1 MNPFP
6 SVRIVM
12 VETSHPGNIGAAAR
26 AMKNMHLEQLYL
38 VKPRHFPHE
47 EATARAS
54 RADDVLEGATICDS
68 LQHALEGCSMVFGAS
83 ARSLRSLPWPQLDA
97 RATAELVAKQEPS
110 AEIAL
115 VFGREHSGLTNEE
128 LGLCNYLLHIPTNTE
143 FSSLNV
149 AAAIQVVAYELMMAR
164 SGEWQAPQ
172 SNKEDEVAS
181 AEEVEGL
188 IGHLETT
195 MVDTGFLDPNNPRQ
209 LIRRMRRLFNR
220 AQVEK
225 TEVNILRGLF
235 SAVEKAIKIKQR

>member
-1 MNPFP
+1 MKPFP
-6 SVRIVM
+6 TIRIVM

-38 VKPRHFPHE
+38 VTPRRFPHE

-54 RADDVLEGATICDS
+54 RADDILEAAVVCDT
-68 LQHALEGCSMVFGAS
+68 LQQALEGCSMVFGAS

-97 RATAELVAKQEPS
+97 RATAELVARQEAS
-110 AEIAL
+110 SEVAL

-128 LGLCNYLLHIPTNTE
+128 LGLCHYLLHIPTNPD

-149 AAAIQVVAYELMMAR
+149 AAAIQVVSYELMMAR
-164 SGEWQAPQ
+164 SGEWQAPA
-172 SNKEDEVAS
+172 SNKDDEAAS

-188 IGHLETT
+188 IGHLERT
-195 MVDTGFLDPNNPRQ
+195 MVEVGFLDPDNPRQ
-209 LIRRMRRLFNR
+209 LMRRMRRLFNR

-225 TEVNILRGLF
+225 TEVNILRGVL
-235 SAVEKAIKIKQR
+235 SAVEKMRHK

>member
-6 SVRIVM
+6 AIRIVM

-26 AMKNMHLEQLYL
+26 AMKNMSLDRLYL
-38 VKPRHFPHE
+38 VRPHHFPNG

-54 RADDVLEGATICDS
+54 GAGDVLEAATVCDT
-68 LQHALEGCSMVFGAS
+68 LQQALAGCSMVVGAS

-97 RATAELVAKQEPS
+97 RATAELVAEQEPVT
-110 AEIAL
+110 EVAL

-149 AAAIQVVAYELMMAR
+149 ASAVQVVSYELMMAR
-164 SGEWQAPQ
+164 SGEWQAPL
-172 SNKEDEVAS
+172 STNEDEVAL

-188 IGHLETT
+188 IKHLENT
-195 MVDTGFLDPNNPRQ
+195 MVAVGFLDPANPGRLMQ
-209 LIRRMRRLFNR
+209 RMRRLFNR
-220 AQVEK
+220 ARIEK
-225 TEVNILRGLF
+225 NEVNILRGVL
-235 SAVEKAIKIKQR
+235 SAVDKLKR